1 MLTTAGVS
9 LPPSSWHL
17 LCQSQRVC
25 PFCSWGPLVLVT
37 LSFPKQCQA
46 HKLFQTCEAHK
57 LFQTCEAHKLF
68 QTCAGLFQDH
78 QQLNYKAVLCCLIY
92 AVVLSVTTCGVYPCC
107 VVLIMHAAVRLY
119 IYLLF
124 VCVWCAVCVSCA
136 VCVVHVCMSLFWP
149 QAEMAAGA

>member
-25 PFCSWGPLVLVT
+25 PFRSWGPLVLVT

-46 HKLFQTCEAHK
+46 HKLFQTCEGHK

-78 QQLNYKAVLCCLIY
+78 HQLNYKAVLCCLVY
-92 AVVLSVTTCGVYPCC
+92 AVVLPVTICGVYPCC
-107 VVLIMHAAVRLY
+107 GVLIMHAAVYLY

-124 VCVWCAVCVSCA
+124 VCVVCC
-136 VCVVHVCMSLFWP
+136 VCRVLCVWYMCVCEPVLTSS
-149 QAEMAAGA
+149 